1 MSQIKNLKQ
10 SFLNQ
15 LSKTGK
21 TVFDSAIRYKKDKK
35 DLFLS
40 YFEYT
45 LTLPKKFDKYIDI
58 TKTGFKNF
66 ITKSQSKTFVYNLG
80 WRYPENK
87 NQDKFIKFLR
97 QLTQVYDNQR
107 IVIIVNGDKRYQ
119 FTFKLTKNKI
129 ADLSKKLIYGNSL
142 VRPLVGFPE
151 NIYNKYN
158 EILTNLSQYYSSPN
172 LDNNNMPI
180 PPTQLINEMQRL
192 ESINQTI
199 TYQVIT
205 SNPLTPAKIKQKFK
219 AGGFCFFDA
228 ILKHLE
234 DKTDK
239 TSKSIVN
246 ETIKQKENYKDGVN
260 IKDAE
265 TIGKLLNISFK
276 LYSPDQRAYIDIN
289 KSSKNNNEIPLINN
303 TSNHVELFK
312 QKEVEVTTEEINK
325 LIFQLF
331 KKKQYHMFPASKQIK
346 YLYTVDTKYINIDDK
361 IKDELFDDFIKPLK
375 NLKILYN
382 TELHKFIDQAY
393 SQGTTIIYTPTTTI
407 NDFDLLCGGG
417 TILDFN
423 DKKFKTTESTYLYD
437 HSKSYSRYKETKY
450 YQQFPTVFIDFSKSN
465 FTIPFIK
472 SNVGI
477 YQISN
482 VDISNAN
489 PNIQS
494 HVNQLKLF
502 AHNIFTSPELIFFSD
517 LNIKFDIVVGAYC
530 KNTID
535 INFSQEVIDQK
546 LYSNFIGK
554 LASVNLNHTYKVF
567 ATEKFGT
574 EIKSEFDS
582 NIYSNQDYVDI
593 EYPKSNVSSLTHIS
607 AFFTAYSRIQI
618 LEQLFNIPYDHVN
631 AIQLDGIF
639 TNTKINPINNFQLK
653 YAPERILYDCEYY
666 ISGRSKDTLYTLPD
680 LPDYITNKNQY
691 LLGAGGTG
699 KTHSILTK
707 YKHLKILYLSKCYA
721 LGYDK
726 SKEYNV
732 NYSVFDVF
740 KSKPTETYIKFFLNQ
755 PPPNIIFLDEFSMT
769 SDNFIP
775 IITHYFPYSKL
786 IIANDINTKGR
797 PYQLSLEKNIY
808 KIPED
813 YHITEFTK
821 NYRIKCNQLNL
832 LALKVRNLID
842 LGLPALKLIE
852 ENIQR
857 ITRSELINLYNYKT
871 DYILTSLKKGY
882 DEHTNYVEQYSK
894 LFNSPKFLIT
904 QNKHPYFNGQI
915 TLDPDLKI
923 QKEQRDAFTAHAIQ
937 GQTIKNP
944 SKIFIDTRNLF
955 DINQIYVMISRAEY
969 ISQIYLI

>member
-1 MSQIKNLKQ
+1 MSQIKDLK
-10 SFLNQ
+10 SAFLNQ

-21 TVFDSAIRYKKDKK
+21 SFFDSAIRYKKDKQ

-45 LTLPKKFDKYIDI
+45 LTQPKKFNKYIDI

-66 ITKSQSKTFVYNLG
+66 VTKSQSKTFVYNLG
-80 WRYPENK
+80 WRFEEKKENDFK
-87 NQDKFIKFLR
+87 KFLR
-97 QLTQVYDNQR
+97 QLTQVYNNQR
-107 IVIIVNGDKRYQ
+107 IVIIVNGDKKYQ

-129 ADLSKKLIYGNSL
+129 GELMKKLIYGNSII
-142 VRPLVGFPE
+142 RPLVGFPE
-151 NIYNKYN
+151 DIYNKYN
-158 EILTNLSQYYSSPN
+158 QVLSELSSYYSNPN
-172 LDNNNMPI
+172 LDQNNMPI
-180 PPTQLINEMQRL
+180 QPTELINEMERL
-192 ESINQTI
+192 EKINQTI
-199 TYQVIT
+199 TYQVVT
-205 SNPLTPAKIKQKFK
+205 SNPLSPAKIKQKFK

-234 DKTDK
+234 DKTDNN
-239 TSKSIVN
+239 SKSIVN
-246 ETIKQKENYKDGVN
+246 ETIKQKENYKNGVS

-331 KKKQYHMFPASKQIK
+331 KKKQYHMFPACKQIK

-393 SQGTTIIYTPTTTI
+393 SQGTTIVYTPTTII

-423 DKKFKTTESTYLYD
+423 DKKFKTTEETYLYD
-437 HSKSYSRYKETKY
+437 HSKSYSRYKQTKY
-450 YQQFPTVFIDFSKSN
+450 YQEFPTVFIDFSKSN

-482 VDISNAN
+482 VDITNVT

-494 HVNQLKLF
+494 HLNQLKLF

-517 LNIKFDIVVGAYC
+517 LNIKFDIVAGAYC

-535 INFSQEVIDQK
+535 INFSQEVINKK
-546 LYSNFIGK
+546 LYSDFIGK

-639 TNTKINPINNFQLK
+639 TNKKINPINNFELK
-653 YAPERILYDCEYY
+653 YAPPRILYDCEYY

-680 LPDYITNKNQY
+680 LPDYVTNKNQY

-740 KSKPTETYIKFFLNQ
+740 QIPATKPYIKFFLNQ
-755 PPPNIIFLDEFSMT
+755 APPNIIFLDEFSMT

-786 IIANDINTKGR
+786 IIANDINSKGR

-808 KIPED
+808 KIPGD
-813 YHITEFTK
+813 YHITEFTT
-821 NYRIKCNQLNL
+821 NYRIKCNQLKL

-857 ITRSELINLYNYKT
+857 ISRDKLINLYNYKT

>member
-1 MSQIKNLKQ
+1 MSQIKDLKQ
-10 SFLNQ
+10 SFSNQ

-21 TVFDSAIRYKKDKK
+21 TIFDSAIRYKKDKK

-45 LTLPKKFDKYIDI
+45 LTQPKKFNKYIDI

-66 ITKSQSKTFVYNLG
+66 VTNSQSKTFVYNLG
-80 WRYPENK
+80 WRYAQNK
-87 NQDKFIKFLR
+87 DQDKFLKFLR

-107 IVIIVNGDKRYQ
+107 IVIIVNGDKKYQ

-129 ADLSKKLIYGNSL
+129 GELMKKLIYGNSL
-142 VRPLVGFPE
+142 VKPLVGFPE
-151 NIYNKYN
+151 EIYNKYLKVLDD
-158 EILTNLSQYYSSPN
+158 ISSYVNNPN

-180 PPTQLINEMQRL
+180 PPTQLINEMERL
-192 ESINQTI
+192 EKINQTI
-199 TYQVIT
+199 TYQVVT
-205 SNPLTPAKIKQKFK
+205 SKPLTPAKIKQKFK

-246 ETIKQKENYKDGVN
+246 ETIRQKENYKDGVN

-276 LYSPDQRAYIDIN
+276 LYSPDQRASIN
-289 KSSKNNNEIPLINN
+289 INSAKDNYHQIPLINN

-375 NLKILYN
+375 NLKILHS

-393 SQGTTIIYTPTTTI
+393 SQGTTIVYTPTTTI
-407 NDFDLLCGGG
+407 NDFDALCGGG
-417 TILDFN
+417 TIIDWN

-472 SNVGI
+472 SNLGI

-482 VDISNAN
+482 IDITNAN

-502 AHNIFTSPELIFFSD
+502 DHNIFTSPELIFFSD
-517 LNIKFDIVVGAYC
+517 LNIKFDIIVGAYC

-535 INFSQEVIDQK
+535 INFSQEVINQK
-546 LYSNFIGK
+546 LYSDFIGK

-680 LPDYITNKNQY
+680 LPDYVTNKNQY

-813 YHITEFTK
+813 YHITEFIT
-821 NYRIKCNQLNL
+821 NYRIKCDKLKL

-857 ITRSELINLYNYKT
+857 ITRTELIDLYNYKT

-915 TLDPDLKI
+915 TLDENLKI

>member
-10 SFLNQ
+10 SFSNQ

-21 TVFDSAIRYKKDKK
+21 TIFDSAIRYKKDKK

-45 LTLPKKFDKYIDI
+45 LTQPKKFDKYLDI

-80 WRYPENK
+80 WRYEDKKEN
-87 NQDKFIKFLR
+87 DFRKFLR
-97 QLTQVYDNQR
+97 QLTQVYNNQR
-107 IVIIVNGDKRYQ
+107 IVIIVNADKKYQ
-119 FTFKLTKNKI
+119 FTFKLSKNKI
-129 ADLSKKLIYGNSL
+129 GELMKKLIYGNSL
-142 VRPLVGFPE
+142 VRPLIGFPE
-151 NIYNKYN
+151 DIYNKYN
-158 EILTNLSQYYSSPN
+158 AILTDLASYFSSPN
-172 LDNNNMPI
+172 LDNNNVPI
-180 PPTQLINEMQRL
+180 PPTQIINEMQRL

-199 TYQVIT
+199 TYQVVT
-205 SNPLTPAKIKQKFK
+205 SNPLSPAKIKQKFK

-228 ILKHLE
+228 IIKHLE
-234 DKTDK
+234 DKTDFQ
-239 TSKSIVN
+239 SKSIVN
-246 ETIKQKENYKDGVN
+246 ETIRQKENYKDGVN

-276 LYSPDQRAYIDIN
+276 LYSPDQKAYIDIN
-289 KSSKNNNEIPLINN
+289 TTKNNYYQIPLINN

-382 TELHKFIDQAY
+382 SELHKFIDQAY
-393 SQGTTIIYTPTTTI
+393 SQGTTIVYTPTTTI

-423 DKKFKTTESTYLYD
+423 DKKFKTTEETYLYD

-450 YQQFPTVFIDFSKSN
+450 YQQFPTVFVDFSKSN
-465 FTIPFIK
+465 FTEPFIK

-482 VDISNAN
+482 VDITNVT

-502 AHNIFTSPELIFFSD
+502 DHNIFTSPELIFFSD
-517 LNIKFDIVVGAYC
+517 LNIKFDIVAGAYC
-530 KNTID
+530 KDTID
-535 INFSQEVIDQK
+535 INFSQEVINQK
-546 LYSNFIGK
+546 LYSDFIGK
-554 LASVNLNHTYKVF
+554 LASINLNHTYKVF

-582 NIYSNQDYVDI
+582 DIYSNQDYVDV

-618 LEQLFNIPYDHVN
+618 LEQLFNIPYENVN

-639 TNTKINPINNFQLK
+639 TNKKINTINNFELK
-653 YAPERILYDCEYY
+653 YTPPRILYDCEYY

-680 LPDYITNKNQY
+680 LPEYITNKNQY

-808 KIPED
+808 KIPKD
-813 YHITEFTK
+813 YHITEFTT
-821 NYRIKCNQLNL
+821 NYRIKCDKLKL

-857 ITRSELINLYNYKT
+857 ITKDELINLYNYKT